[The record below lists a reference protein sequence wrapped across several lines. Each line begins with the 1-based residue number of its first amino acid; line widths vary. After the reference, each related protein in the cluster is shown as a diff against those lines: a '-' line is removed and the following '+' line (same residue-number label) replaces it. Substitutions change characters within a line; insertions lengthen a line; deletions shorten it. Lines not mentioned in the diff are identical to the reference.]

1 MVNHSVDD
9 DSDEELGAYIYS
21 IIRAAQLLREEVA
34 ARNNEIPTDNNN
46 DNNITRP
53 TTRKSPHAL
62 KLQNVSLS
70 SHLSS
75 STISKCN
82 MREKRKTPEIDHV
95 PSSAKSSTDH
105 HRCSATCSNSKSTST
120 NNHDDCDDNNI
131 PKRKNAVA
139 ARNNGMTTNNDNN
152 IARPQRKSPREVGST
167 SASSEPKERMK
178 KKMKKFN
185 YISMTDYSDDSDE
198 ELGAYIYSI
207 SRTAQL
213 LREEAAARNNGMTT
227 NNDNDITRS
236 KRKSPHEVES
246 TSVSSEPKER
256 MKKKMKK
263 YNYICSNEGCTNNV
277 QRGGGCIRHGAKDK
291 TCTTEDLPIKQGMEE
306 YV

>member
-21 IIRAAQLLREEVA
+21 IIRAAQLLREEAA

-95 PSSAKSSTDH
+95 PSSAKSSTLFPN
-105 HRCSATCSNSKSTST
+105 AT
-120 NNHDDCDDNNI
+120 
-131 PKRKNAVA
+131 
-139 ARNNGMTTNNDNN
+139 
-152 IARPQRKSPREVGST
+152 
-167 SASSEPKERMK
+167 
-178 KKMKKFN
+178 
-185 YISMTDYSDDSDE
+185 
-198 ELGAYIYSI
+198 
-207 SRTAQL
+207 
-213 LREEAAARNNGMTT
+213 
-227 NNDNDITRS
+227 
-236 KRKSPHEVES
+236 
-246 TSVSSEPKER
+246 
-256 MKKKMKK
+256 
-263 YNYICSNEGCTNNV
+263 
-277 QRGGGCIRHGAKDK
+277 
-291 TCTTEDLPIKQGMEE
+291 
-306 YV
+306 